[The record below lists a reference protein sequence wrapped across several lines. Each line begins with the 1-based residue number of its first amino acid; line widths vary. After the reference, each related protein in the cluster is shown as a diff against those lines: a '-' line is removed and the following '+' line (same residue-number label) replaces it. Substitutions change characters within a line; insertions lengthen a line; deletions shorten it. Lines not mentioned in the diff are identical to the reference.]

1 MYPVCSPPTFKQLV
15 QERTAQIA
23 REDLGLDLI
32 GANGIEIYRNND
44 TQTTISKY
52 IDLIGSLT
60 IYPTTAEVGQVITN
74 TTLNWSYNKGTIS
87 SQSINNGIGA
97 LSVSLR
103 TYIHSPIFISNTT
116 TYTLT
121 TSDGTNTITPS
132 ATLSYYHRRFWGVSI
147 NSFLTESEI
156 ESGSTELSNSKSKSI
171 TFNCTGGRR
180 FWYAYPTYLGLA
192 SASVNGFPFSGWI
205 GGTTPQTISITN
217 SYGYTENYYYYM
229 VSNIQNGSA
238 ISTIFN

>member
-1 MYPVCSPPTFKQLV
+1 MYPVSSPPSFKQLV
-15 QERTAQIA
+15 QERTVQVA

-32 GANGIEIYRNND
+32 GTNGIEIFRNND

-52 IDLIGSLT
+52 IDLIGSMT

-74 TTLNWSYNKGTIS
+74 TTLNWIYNKSVT
-87 SQSINNGIGA
+87 SQSISNGIGSLGVA
-97 LSVSLR
+97 LR
-103 TYIHSPIFISNTT
+103 TYIHSPIVINNTT

-121 TSDGTNTITPS
+121 ASDGTNIITPS

-156 ESGSTELSNSKSKSI
+156 ESRSTELSNSKSKSI
-171 TFNCTGGRR
+171 VFNCTGGRR

-192 SASVNGFPFSGWI
+192 STTVNGFPFSGWI
-205 GGTTPQTISITN
+205 GGTSPQIISITN
-217 SYGYTENYYYYM
+217 TYGYSENYYYYM
-229 VSNIQNGSA
+229 VNNIQNGSA
-238 ISTIFN
+238 ISTVFI